1 MYALAKFFGTFS
13 NEGEAL
19 SYRRTKVPASLRILE
34 QMAKLLLEAKAKRVK
49 LLEEARAK
57 GSSFF
62 KKLRKVQASL
72 RSLEQRCKLLGEA
85 RQRFKLLQEAKTKV
99 QKVQASSRS

>member
-1 MYALAKFFGTFS
+1 MR
-13 NEGEAL
+13 ERL
-19 SYRRTKVPASLRILE
+19 SLIEE
-34 QMAKLLLEAKAKRVK
+34 QRSKLLLEAKAKRVK

-72 RSLEQRCKLLGEA
+72 RSLEQI
-85 RQRFKLLQEAKTKV
+85 FKLL
-99 QKVQASSRS
+99 